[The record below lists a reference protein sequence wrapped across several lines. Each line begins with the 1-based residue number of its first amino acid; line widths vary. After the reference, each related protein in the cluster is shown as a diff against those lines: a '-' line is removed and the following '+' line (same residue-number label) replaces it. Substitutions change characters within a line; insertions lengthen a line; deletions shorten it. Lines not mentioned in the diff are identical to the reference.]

1 MNKTFLKTGV
11 SILLGIAAVVGCE
24 PHDTDSPSLSDG
36 VWEGPM
42 TITESGTSVKLLNVT
57 GSTAE
62 FYDMSFSL
70 ANGYTTKSK
79 KVSDLKFVSG
89 DDNSRNFVVT
99 LDGNEYTFASYGDSV
114 IYSADGKSQY
124 TLISNTIEYYKP
136 FNDSPFLLTT
146 DKEYVGP
153 SAYVEP
159 SLTSASLTAGFN
171 WLEFLEWAG
180 KTAATTA
187 WGKGVGALLDMLF
200 PPSGSTTTLDELL
213 DKMNA
218 ITDQLNQMTLLYKN
232 TTYEAKL
239 NERSKY
245 VSELTNYNEAYYVR
259 LSNAKTEEE
268 VAKIIEE
275 WSRNT
280 VGGNPVYV
288 QGLNFIDF
296 LLNTVIEQ
304 RDIFNMYDLYTY
316 NTTAW
321 ESEGYAV
328 REALRAGDIA
338 VAAQNLY
345 LTQLY
350 YTLKTDI
357 DDNSKK
363 TILEKN
369 IKKFDTFTEYIKNRP
384 VEHHDDRLIC
394 QIAGC
399 HFVMDAVN
407 YEIVLSGQYRNPSWC
422 SIPHTW
428 IEYESDLEFIYGPNK
443 IEHYNRSLTTDEVKK
458 ILDYYNGSDL
468 NLLQIFRNAGFK
480 YSVATRPDQTVILTL
495 QSKGYSAD
503 KEIVGLD
510 SSVNYTAKS
519 SSEVGPKYVGKGFF
533 EVKGTIYTW
542 YLQLTRW
549 VTFDDNQI
557 WIRTNVLE
565 R

>member
-1 MNKTFLKTGV
+1 MNKTFLKEAV
-11 SILLGIAAVVGCE
+11 SILLGIAAVMGCE
-24 PHDTDSPSLSDG
+24 RHKTEYPSPSDG
-36 VWEGPM
+36 VWEGPL
-42 TITESGTSVKLLNVT
+42 TVTEAGTTLKLLNVT

-62 FYDMSFSL
+62 FYDMNYSL
-70 ANGYTTKSK
+70 ANGYSTKSK
-79 KVSDLKFVSG
+79 TVSDMKLVRG
-89 DDNSRNFVVT
+89 DKNSRSFKVT
-99 LDGNEYTFASYGDSV
+99 LDGNEYEFVYDGDSV
-114 IYSADGKSQY
+114 ICSSDGKSQY
-124 TLISNTIEYYKP
+124 TLTSNTMNYYKP
-136 FNDSPFLLTT
+136 VIYSPLLLTN
-146 DKEYVGP
+146 DKEFVGP
-153 SAYVEP
+153 VSYAKP
-159 SLTSASLTAGFN
+159 TFTSASLEADFN

-187 WGKGVGALLDMLF
+187 WGKGVGTLLDLLF
-200 PPSGSTTTLDELL
+200 PPSGSTTTLDDLL

-218 ITDQLNQMTLLYKN
+218 ITDQLNQMTYLYKN

-239 NERSKY
+239 NDRSKY
-245 VSELTNYNEAYYVR
+245 VSELTNYNSSFYVR
-259 LSNAKTEEE
+259 LSNAKTEED
-268 VAKIIEE
+268 VAKIIDE
-275 WSRNT
+275 WSKNT

-296 LLNTVIEQ
+296 LLNTVVEQ
-304 RDIFNMYDLYTY
+304 RDIYNMYDLYTY

-338 VAAQNLY
+338 VAAENLY

-350 YTLKTDI
+350 YTLRTDL
-357 DDNSKK
+357 DDASKK
-363 TILEKN
+363 KILDNNIEKFN
-369 IKKFDTFTEYIKNRP
+369 IFTEYIKNRP

-407 YEIVLSGQYRNPSWC
+407 YGVVTSGHYRNPSWC

-428 IEYESDLEFIYGPNK
+428 IEYDTDLDFIYGPNK
-443 IEHYNRSLTTDEVKK
+443 TEHYNRSLTPDEVKK
-458 ILDYYNGSDL
+458 ILDYYKGSDL
-468 NLLQIFRNAGFK
+468 TLAQIFRNAGFK
-480 YSVATRPDQTVILTL
+480 FSMATRPEQSLILTL

-510 SSVNYTAKS
+510 NSVNYYAKS

-549 VTFDDNQI
+549 VTFNDNQV

>member
-1 MNKTFLKTGV
+1 MNKTFLKEGV
-11 SILLGIAAVVGCE
+11 SILLGIAAVMGCGRHNTE
-24 PHDTDSPSLSDG
+24 TPSVFNG
-36 VWEGPM
+36 VWEGSM
-42 TITESGTSVKLLNVT
+42 NVTATGTMVKLLNVT

-62 FYDMSFSL
+62 FYDMYYSL
-70 ANGYTTKSK
+70 ANGYTVKSK
-79 KVSDLKFVSG
+79 EVSDMTFVKGENGSQ
-89 DDNSRNFVVT
+89 NFVVT
-99 LDGNEYTFASYGDSV
+99 LDGEEYTFSSDDSV
-114 IYSADGKSQY
+114 IFSVDGKIRY
-124 TLISNTIEYYKP
+124 TRTSNPIEYYKS
-136 FNDSPFLLTT
+136 FVYSPFLLAV

-159 SLTSASLTAGFN
+159 VLTSATLTADFN

-187 WGKGVGALLDMLF
+187 WGKGVGTLLDLLF
-200 PPSGSTTTLDELL
+200 PPSGSTTTLDDLL

-232 TTYEAKL
+232 TTYESKL

-259 LSNAKTEEE
+259 LSNAKTEED
-268 VAKIIEE
+268 VAKIIDE
-275 WSRNT
+275 WSKNT

-350 YTLKTDI
+350 YALKSDL
-357 DDNSKK
+357 DENSKK

-407 YEIVLSGQYRNPSWC
+407 YEIVLSGNYKNPSWC

-443 IEHYNRSLTTDEVKK
+443 IEHYNRALTPDEVKK
-458 ILDYYNGSDL
+458 ILDYYSGSDL
-468 NLLQIFRNAGFK
+468 TLMQIFRNAGFK

-495 QSKGYSAD
+495 QSGAYSAD

-549 VTFDDNQI
+549 VTFNDNQI
-557 WIRTNVLE
+557 WVRTNILE